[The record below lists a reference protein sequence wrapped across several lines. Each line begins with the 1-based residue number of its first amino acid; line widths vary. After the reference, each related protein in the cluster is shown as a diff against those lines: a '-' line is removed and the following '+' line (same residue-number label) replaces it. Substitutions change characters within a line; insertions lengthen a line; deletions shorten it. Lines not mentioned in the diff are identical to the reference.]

1 MFLPAEFTWLEPVI
15 VAAIVV
21 FLVDLIGNSI
31 AYSGRVIN
39 AIVSGVVFFVIFAA
53 LAYFGLG
60 SLQVS
65 TDAVDVPSMS
75 RFLPE
80 GFLWL
85 EPVLIGTVLVLII
98 GFVANMLAF
107 KNRFMNALVTALI
120 FLVIFGAVT
129 YFGYGVVEV
138 DLPGVESGEVVAPE

>member
-1 MFLPAEFTWLEPVI
+1 MVLPSECVWLEPVI

-39 AIVSGVVFFVIFAA
+39 AVVSAVVFFVIFAA
-53 LAYFGLG
+53 LSYFGLG

-65 TDAVDVPSMS
+65 TDVVDVRSMS

-85 EPVLIGTVLVLII
+85 EPVLIGTILVLIVGFI
-98 GFVANMLAF
+98 GNMLAF
-107 KNRFMNALVTALI
+107 KNRFLNAVVTALI
-120 FLVIFGAVT
+120 VLVIFGAVT
-129 YFGYGVVEV
+129 YFGYGSVAV
-138 DLPGVESGEVVAPE
+138 DLPVAPVE